1 MKRFLLPFVVLCAI
15 VSLCSCLGDNDNEIE
30 YNEDTAITAFSLGTL
45 NRYLHTKSST
55 NTDSIYKTTV
65 TGSNYKFYI
74 DQVKQ
79 EIYNPD
85 SLPYGTDAA
94 HVICT
99 ISTKN
104 SGTVLVKSMTSDSL
118 SYYNSTDSLNF
129 TSPRT
134 MYVYSNSGQQR
145 REYTIRV
152 NVHQEEA
159 DSFCWKALNNQSELA
174 ALQTMKGMSV
184 ADKVLVFGNNGDN
197 TVLFSTSQQDGNS
210 WTKQSR
216 TFSADAYKNVVK
228 KDGVLYLKD
237 GNKLLSCADGS
248 NWTELREINV
258 RQLVAAS
265 TVALYAIG
273 QDGKLIS
280 SYDDGATWTTEQLDD
295 DQLLLPAQDIS
306 YSCLP
311 SKTNE
316 KTDQLVLVG
325 SRDIN
330 TYPDD
335 AFAELW
341 GKVEEYASGAATHSW
356 SYYDVKDDIR
366 FRLPRLSNLTVVPY
380 VDVLLA
386 LGGDGIG
393 ACDEKGF
400 SQLYVSQDGGINW
413 KTSAYFPLPEGLSSS
428 NTSFTV
434 MVDDS
439 RYIWI
444 VCGGT
449 GQVWRGRLNKYGWS
463 DVKKSFTE

>member
-15 VSLCSCLGDNDNEIE
+15 VSLCSCLGENDNEIE

-45 NRYLHTKSST
+45 NRYLHTLSST

-65 TGSNYKFYI
+65 TGSNFKFYI

-159 DSFCWKALNNQSELA
+159 DSFRWKALNNQSELA

-184 ADKVLVFGNNGDN
+184 ADKVLVFGNNGVN

-216 TFSADAYKNVVK
+216 TS
-228 KDGVLYLKD
+228 
-237 GNKLLSCADGS
+237 LLM
-248 NWTELREINV
+248 
-258 RQLVAAS
+258 
-265 TVALYAIG
+265 
-273 QDGKLIS
+273 LIR
-280 SYDDGATWTTEQLDD
+280 TW
-295 DQLLLPAQDIS
+295 
-306 YSCLP
+306 
-311 SKTNE
+311 
-316 KTDQLVLVG
+316 
-325 SRDIN
+325 
-330 TYPDD
+330 
-335 AFAELW
+335 
-341 GKVEEYASGAATHSW
+341 
-356 SYYDVKDDIR
+356 
-366 FRLPRLSNLTVVPY
+366 
-380 VDVLLA
+380 
-386 LGGDGIG
+386 
-393 ACDEKGF
+393 
-400 SQLYVSQDGGINW
+400 
-413 KTSAYFPLPEGLSSS
+413 
-428 NTSFTV
+428 
-434 MVDDS
+434 
-439 RYIWI
+439 
-444 VCGGT
+444 
-449 GQVWRGRLNKYGWS
+449 
-463 DVKKSFTE
+463 